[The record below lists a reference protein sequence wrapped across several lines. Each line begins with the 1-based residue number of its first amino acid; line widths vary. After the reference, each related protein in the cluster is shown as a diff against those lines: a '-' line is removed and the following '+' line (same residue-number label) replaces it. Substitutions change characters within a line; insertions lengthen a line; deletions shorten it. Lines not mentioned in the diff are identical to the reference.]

1 MKYISDETMELIDF
15 CKLQALE
22 LRLDARDDLD
32 PPQKGQE
39 VISITSGSKETEI
52 PLQDIAIFT
61 KEDGSDKWVLK
72 SGLMRYILAEL
83 NGEKRYIS
91 TDGITKEERG

>member
-22 LRLDARDDLD
+22 MVDACDDCD
-32 PPQKGQE
+32 PPRKEKEG
-39 VISITSGSKETEI
+39 VVITSGSKETEI
-52 PLQDIAIFT
+52 PLQHIAVFV
-61 KEDGSDKWVLK
+61 KEDGSDKWMLGG
-72 SGLMRYILAEL
+72 GLIRYILAEL